1 MSLDPALTKSVCVG
15 FEIPSTF
22 LHLQG
27 NQSLTMHLDH
37 KVPWN
42 TAAAHINVIRCNPHF
57 TPRRTDFFARNKPTE
72 SSDLNHFRRALTK
85 TIREFSR
92 TEESKPLNPVP
103 LDSLISDG
111 LLSYPESQ
119 FGLGPHQ
126 KNSALHNPLS
136 TKHRD
141 IQYWIDSA
149 SSSDD
154 SYPIS
159 YCSGDGDLADAVK
172 MLVIISAS
180 ARKNDPLSRQM
191 SREAFSALITL
202 SRHPQVPLHTLAHIH
217 WGHAFGVEL
226 VAEPALTIYIMINL
240 MDALV
245 TQKRLKGDDGNVAS
259 LMETQTFQYWA
270 RHALADYDYPT
281 QNVPHREFW
290 DHSGVTD
297 MWPLQQRCEEGLDA
311 SLKDEGITDPLRG
324 ESEDIR
330 VRLKEYLNTCFAILY
345 IYDMLLREWYREE
358 EADEKWNYCIG
369 SLFES
374 WGCKV

>member
-1 MSLDPALTKSVCVG
+1 
-15 FEIPSTF
+15 
-22 LHLQG
+22 
-27 NQSLTMHLDH
+27 MHLDH

-42 TAAAHINVIRCNPHF
+42 TAAAHINIIRCNPHF

-72 SSDLNHFRRALTK
+72 SCDLNHFRRTLTK

-92 TEESKPLNPVP
+92 TEETKPLNTVP
-103 LDSLISDG
+103 LDSLISDD
-111 LLSYPESQ
+111 LLSYPERH

-149 SSSDD
+149 SSSDE

-159 YCSGDGDLADAVK
+159 YCSGDGDLADAV
-172 MLVIISAS
+172 
-180 ARKNDPLSRQM
+180 PLY
-191 SREAFSALITL
+191 
-202 SRHPQVPLHTLAHIH
+202 TLANIY
-217 WGHAFGVEL
+217 WGYVFGIEL
-226 VAEPALTIYIMINL
+226 VAEPVLTIYVMVNL

-245 TQKRLKGDDGNVAS
+245 MQKRLNGDDKNVAS

-290 DHSGVTD
+290 NHFGVTD

-311 SLKDEGITDPLRG
+311 NLKDEGITDPLRG

-345 IYDMLLREWYREE
+345 IYDMLLREWYGEE
-358 EADEKWNYCIG
+358 EAEEKWNYCIG